1 MRNRTQYQTLRTRP
15 TCLRLTGPDTPH
27 KKQGGINKAISNA
40 GKLGDNNNLEPHYK
54 AFYLRRN
61 EDYKLT
67 SVFGSIT
74 SSTSESTRIEFD
86 EKVLLLPSNTP
97 AARIRD
103 PQREVEAYF
112 V

>member
-15 TCLRLTGPDTPH
+15 TCLWLTGPDTPH

-40 GKLGDNNNLEPHYK
+40 VKLGDNNNLEPHYK

-97 AARIRD
+97 VLRIRD
-103 PQREVEAYF
+103 PQREVEAHF
-112 V
+112 A